1 MFFTSAITSILPY
14 ILFFGIICTYYLGI
28 TNDNLRFFKNH
39 EVASVI
45 YLKADY
51 DTDRYAE
58 QNKKDFHDY
67 LTDFYALR
75 SDTHLYLSSVNI
87 YEAFYS
93 AYNKNLNKRDLLF
106 SLFSRPPPFTS

>member
-45 YLKADY
+45 SLKADY
-51 DTDRYAE
+51 DSDRYSK
-58 QNKKDFHDY
+58 QDKIDFHDY
-67 LTDFYALR
+67 LTDLYALGN
-75 SDTHLYLSSVNI
+75 DTTLYFSFDNI

-93 AYNKNLNKRDLLF
+93 VYNKDHNKRDLLF